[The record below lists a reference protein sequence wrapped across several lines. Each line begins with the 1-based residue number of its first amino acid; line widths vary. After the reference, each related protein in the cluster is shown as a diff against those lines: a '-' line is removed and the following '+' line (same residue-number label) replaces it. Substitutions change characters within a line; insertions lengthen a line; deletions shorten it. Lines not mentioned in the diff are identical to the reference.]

1 MLHML
6 KRAAVATVALARRA
20 LVRMVTLNAWN
31 LAAFAP
37 CIVDID
43 CAARVCPQA
52 LRRRPRMTFMARR
65 APCEP
70 NNL

>member
-1 MLHML
+1 M
-6 KRAAVATVALARRA
+6 K
-20 LVRMVTLNAWN
+20 TLNAWN

-37 CIVDID
+37 RIVDID
-43 CAARVCPQA
+43 CLPFVCTLGLGPTTMPCAARVCPQA
-52 LRRRPRMTFMARR
+52 LRRRPQMMFMARR